1 MSPAL
6 APETLKID
14 DLTFAL
20 RRSPRRK
27 TLGITVERDG
37 ELVLTAPES
46 VPVEEI
52 ERLTRQ
58 KGLWIYRKL
67 AEREFLIVPSR
78 EKEYVPGETFYYLG
92 RAYRLR
98 LTDIVDAPPLAL
110 QHGWFELRRDVAQQG
125 ERQFSSWYA
134 THGAP
139 WLARRVELYAPRV
152 GVDPAPLKV
161 QDLGYRWGSCGSASL
176 NFHWRA
182 LQLPTRAI
190 DYIVVH
196 ELVHMVEPRHD
207 RAFWSRIERAMP
219 DYESRKSWLAEHGG
233 EY

>member
-1 MSPAL
+1 MSG
-6 APETLKID
+6 TLTID

-20 RRSPRRK
+20 RRSSRRK
-27 TLGITVERDG
+27 TLGITIERDG
-37 ELVLTAPES
+37 ALVLTAPNDT
-46 VPVEEI
+46 PVEEI

-67 AEREFLIVPSR
+67 AEREFLIGPTR
-78 EKEYVPGETFYYLG
+78 AKEYVPGETFYYLG

-98 LTDIVDAPPLAL
+98 LTDEEDAPPLRL
-110 QHGWFELRRDVAQQG
+110 QHGWFELRRNELDRG
-125 ERQFSSWYA
+125 ERHFSDWYA
-134 THGAP
+134 SHGAP

-152 GVDPAPLKV
+152 GVEPGPLKV

-190 DYIVVH
+190 DYVVVH
-196 ELVHMVEPRHD
+196 ELVHIVEPRHD
-207 RAFWSRIERAMP
+207 QDFWSRVERAMP
-219 DYESRKSWLAEHGG
+219 DYESRKAWLAEHGG
-233 EY
+233 EF

>member
-1 MSPAL
+1 MSSL
-6 APETLKID
+6 AEDTLTID

-20 RRSPRRK
+20 RRSRRRK
-27 TLGITVERDG
+27 TLGITIERDG
-37 ELVLTAPES
+37 ALVLTAPTD
-46 VPVEEI
+46 VPLEEI
-52 ERLTRQ
+52 QRLTRQ

-67 AEREFLIVPSR
+67 AEREFLIGPTR

-98 LTDIVDAPPLAL
+98 LVDDQDAPPLSL
-110 QHGWFELRRDVAQQG
+110 QHGWFELRRDEAERG
-125 ERQFSSWYA
+125 EAHFSSWYA
-134 THGAP
+134 AHGAP

-152 GVDPAPLKV
+152 GVEPGPVKV
-161 QDLGYRWGSCGSASL
+161 QDLGYRWGSCGTASL

-190 DYIVVH
+190 DYVVVH
-196 ELVHMVEPRHD
+196 ELVHVVETRHD
-207 RAFWSRIERAMP
+207 QAFWSRVERAMP

>member
-1 MSPAL
+1 MSPTVT
-6 APETLKID
+6 PETLSID

-20 RRSPRRK
+20 KRSRRRK
-27 TLGITVERDG
+27 TLGITIERDG
-37 ELVLTAPES
+37 ELVLTAPEGL
-46 VPVEEI
+46 PVEEI
-52 ERLTRQ
+52 EHLTRQ

-67 AEREFLIVPSR
+67 AEREFLIGPTR

-98 LTDIVDAPPLAL
+98 LTDEPDARPLAL
-110 QHGWFELRRDVAQQG
+110 QHGWFELRRDAVDRG
-125 ERQFSSWYA
+125 EQHFRSWYSS
-134 THGAP
+134 HGIAS
-139 WLARRVELYAPRV
+139 LARRVELYAPRV
-152 GVDPAPLKV
+152 GVEPAPLKV
-161 QDLGYRWGSCGSASL
+161 QDLGYRWGSCGTASL

-196 ELVHMVEPRHD
+196 ELVHIVEPRHGH
-207 RAFWSRIERAMP
+207 AFWNRVERAMP
-219 DYESRKSWLAEHGG
+219 DYELRKSWLAEHGG